1 MACLVKHGHSKA
13 KHASPCLYSGKPGTP
28 KSNEEKKRLGQK
40 KILGARVRYVQNRC
54 KMPKHCQSL
63 HDLMSK
69 GEHMHNTCSRELPQ
83 IHMIHDWNRFGS
95 CQIEHVNSISGL
107 VYVCLC
113 PFVPVRVCLHL
124 GLSMSA
130 DALLKGLQYNL
141 WDLLEISL
149 SIAP

>member
-1 MACLVKHGHSKA
+1 M
-13 KHASPCLYSGKPGTP
+13 
-28 KSNEEKKRLGQK
+28 E
-40 KILGARVRYVQNRC
+40 ILGARVRYVQNRC

-69 GEHMHNTCSRELPQ
+69 GEHMHNTCSRELPR

-141 WDLLEISL
+141 WDLLEVSL